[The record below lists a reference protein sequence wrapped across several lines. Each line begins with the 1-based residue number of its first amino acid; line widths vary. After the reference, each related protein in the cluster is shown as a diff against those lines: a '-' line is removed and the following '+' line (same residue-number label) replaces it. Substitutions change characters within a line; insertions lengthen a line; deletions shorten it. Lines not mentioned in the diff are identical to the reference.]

1 MAESPSPFPG
11 ETAWSTIIAARDRA
25 SPEWRARL
33 GRLVSAY
40 WRPVFWHLQRR
51 WRLSP
56 EDAADLAQEFFMK
69 LFQGGALEKASPE
82 RGRFR
87 TFLKMQVR
95 DLVVDDLRKKLAL
108 KRGGGEAHVPLSP
121 EAGETESPEPEPEEA
136 FDRDWAACLLQDSIR
151 ELESSLAA
159 KGKET
164 VYLAFQNCVL
174 LNPPKS
180 YRECAGLLG
189 IKESDVR
196 NYVYAARGELRD
208 IVRGGIRESLA
219 NEPELEEEFAYLMEI
234 FER

>member
-1 MAESPSPFPG
+1 LAEAPSPFPG

-51 WRLSP
+51 WKLSP
-56 EDAADLAQEFFMK
+56 EDAADLAQDFFAK
-69 LFQGGALEKASPE
+69 LLQGDALGRASPE

-87 TFLKMQVR
+87 TFLKMQLR
-95 DLVVDDLRKKLAL
+95 DLVVDEIRRRLAQ
-108 KRGGGEAHVPLSP
+108 KRGGGEHPVPLD
-121 EAGETESPEPEPEEA
+121 ADGGEPESPGADPEEA

-151 ELESSLAA
+151 SLETSFLN
-159 KGKET
+159 KGKDV
-164 VYLAFQNCVL
+164 VYRAFQQCVL

-180 YRECAGLLG
+180 YRECAKLLG
-189 IKESDVR
+189 VKESDVR

-208 IVRGGIRESLA
+208 IVRAGIRDSLA
-219 NEPELEEEFAYLMEI
+219 REPEVDTEFAYLMEL